1 MFGIIDDNKKFILLD
16 EDQNKLRTTALMLA
30 KEEAITVEDFDIE
43 DNKTGEHT
51 ETRFVP
57 MFDEETVD
65 AAIKKYTNSKIE
77 KAYNGDYYVKG
88 NAPEEPENEVK
99 SKMRSMRDSYI
110 NDIEWRISRYRE
122 QVELNI
128 DTTDTQAEYNL
139 ILQYI
144 QYLRDYPQTEGEWWK
159 EEPKTYEEWKLAE

>member
-16 EDQNKLRTTALMLA
+16 EDQNKLHTAALMLA
-30 KEEAITVEDFDIE
+30 KEETITVEDFDIE
-43 DNKTGEHT
+43 GNKTGEHT
-51 ETRFVP
+51 ETKFVP

-99 SKMRSMRDSYI
+99 SKMRLMRDSYI

-139 ILQYI
+139 ILQYR

-159 EEPKTYEEWKLAE
+159 EEPKTYEEWKSAK